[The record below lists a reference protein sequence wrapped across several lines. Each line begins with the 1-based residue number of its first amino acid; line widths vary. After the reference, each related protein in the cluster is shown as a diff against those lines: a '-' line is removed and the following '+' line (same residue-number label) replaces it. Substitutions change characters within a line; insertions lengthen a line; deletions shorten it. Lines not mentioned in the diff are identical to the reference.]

1 MQTCPHGTEHPGGAQ
16 GRGIPI
22 PGRWQHT
29 WGPPCCGTAGTLGG
43 LQPCWQLAW
52 INKQIH
58 GFVGFSTEQHRW
70 GDARGGGRRPWRDPR
85 RRELPGAAVLPI
97 TARERGYRL
106 RCKHRRAGAR
116 HPLQSCLPCRR
127 SQLPSQT
134 LPTLPGAA
142 GMLLPYRKARPR
154 ASRGAADA
162 ACWECLSPCYTP
174 TPPGCFQ
181 GPVGAVLPPQAA
193 TSILAHSFWAHD

>member
-1 MQTCPHGTEHPGGAQ
+1 MQTCPHGTEHPGGVQ
-16 GRGIPI
+16 DRGISI

-29 WGPPCCGTAGTLGG
+29 WGPPCCGTAGALGG
-43 LQPCWQLAW
+43 LQPCWQLSW
-52 INKQIH
+52 INKQIR
-58 GFVGFSTEQHRW
+58 GFVGFSTEQHQW
-70 GDARGGGRRPWRDPR
+70 GDARGGGRRPWPDPR

-116 HPLQSCLPCRR
+116 QPLRSSLPCRCFL
-127 SQLPSQT
+127 LPSQT

-142 GMLLPYRKARPR
+142 GMLLPSRKARPR
-154 ASRGAADA
+154 ASRGAGDA
-162 ACWECLSPCYTP
+162 ACWESLSPCYSP
-174 TPPGCFQ
+174 TLLGCFR

-193 TSILAHSFWAHD
+193 TSILAYSWAHD